1 MAEIKT
7 VVIVGG
13 VAGGA
18 SAAARLRRLSESME
32 IIVLE
37 RSGYVSFAN
46 CGLPYHL
53 SATIPDRADLLLQ
66 TPESLRER
74 FRLDVRV
81 RNEVVEIDRAGRS
94 VLVRELDTDRV
105 YRQAYDALVLSPG
118 AVPIVPPIPGAERG
132 LVLRD
137 IEDLDRM
144 VARIRPARDIVVV
157 GGGFIGLEAAE
168 NLREAGKDVT
178 VVELADQVLAPL
190 DPEMARP
197 VERELRRH
205 GVALELGHSV
215 AAIGD
220 DGALLDDGR
229 LLPADVVV
237 FAIGVRPDAGLA
249 AAAGLELGPR
259 GGIVVDDRQ
268 RTDDPGIWAVGDAV
282 EKTDLIDGSATL
294 TPLANIANRQGRRAA
309 DDIAGIARPVLPSQG
324 TAIVKVFD
332 FTAATTGWNEK
343 RLRLAGRDFLAIHTH
358 ANDHAGYYPGATTL
372 ALKLLL
378 DAATGEILG
387 AQAVG
392 RDGADKRIDVLAT
405 AIRAGFT
412 GPDLIDLELAYAPP
426 YGSAKDPINQL
437 GYIAENRLSGLTAS
451 VDWSELD
458 ILAEEGWRLLDV
470 RTAEEFAAGAIPGAV
485 NISVD
490 DLRARIGELVGTD
503 WIVYCA
509 VGQRAHVAVQLLA
522 AHGVTARNL
531 DGGWTTWRNTSAG
544 SPAGPKMTQSPTQGP
559 ALTVVGTGKVS

>member
-1 MAEIKT
+1 MNVTTESKT
-7 VVIVGG
+7 VVVVGG

-18 SAAARLRRLSESME
+18 SAAARLRRLSESWR

-53 SATIPDRADLLLQ
+53 SATIPERGDLLLQ

-81 RNEVVEIDRAGRS
+81 RNEVLAIDRESQS
-94 VLVRELDTDRV
+94 VRVGDLDTGRE
-105 YRQAYDALVLSPG
+105 YQQKYDALILSPG
-118 AVPIVPPIPGAERG
+118 AAPIVPPVPGADRG

-144 VARIRPARDIVVV
+144 VEQLQGARDVVVV

-168 NLREAGKDVT
+168 NLAEAGKKVT
-178 VVELADQVLAPL
+178 VVELSDQLLAPL

-197 VERELRRH
+197 LEREFRRH
-205 GVALELGHSV
+205 GVALELGRSV
-215 AAIGD
+215 AAVGKD
-220 DGALLDDGR
+220 DVHLDDGR
-229 LLPADVVV
+229 RLSADVVV
-237 FAIGVRPDAGLA
+237 FAIGVRPDAHLA
-249 AAAGLELGPR
+249 AAAGLALGPR

-268 RTDDPGIWAVGDAV
+268 RTEDPHIWAVGDAV
-282 EKTDLIDGSATL
+282 EKTDLIDGEATL

-309 DDIAGIARPVLPSQG
+309 DDIAGIARPVLSAQG
-324 TAIVKVFD
+324 TAIVKVFNLA
-332 FTAATTGWNEK
+332 AATTGWNEK
-343 RLRLAGRDFLAIHTH
+343 RLRLAGREFVAIHTH

-372 ALKLLL
+372 ALKLLI
-378 DAATGEILG
+378 DPDSGAILG

-405 AIRAGFT
+405 AMRGGLTAT
-412 GPDLIDLELAYAPP
+412 DLIDLELAYAPP

-437 GYIAENRLSGLTAS
+437 GYIAENRLTGLTAS
-451 VDWSELD
+451 VDWSEVDL
-458 ILAEEGWRLLDV
+458 LNEEGWRLLDV
-470 RTAEEFAAGAIPGAV
+470 RTPEEFAEGAIPGAV
-485 NISVD
+485 NVPVD
-490 DLRARIGELVGTD
+490 ELRPRIGELAGQQ

-509 VGQRAHVAVQLLA
+509 VGQRAHVATQLLTS
-522 AHGVTARNL
+522 HGIRASNL
-531 DGGWTTWRNTSAG
+531 DGGWSTWRNTEDGQRPTRRPPSLATTDTAG
-544 SPAGPKMTQSPTQGP
+544 ARS
-559 ALTVVGTGKVS
+559 

>member
-1 MAEIKT
+1 MTELKT

-18 SAAARLRRLSESME
+18 SAAARLRRLSESWQ

-53 SATIPDRADLLLQ
+53 SSTIPDRADLLLQ

-74 FRLDVRV
+74 FQLDVRV
-81 RNEVVEIDRAGRS
+81 RNEVLSIDREARS
-94 VLVRELDTDRV
+94 VLVRDLDTGRD
-105 YRQAYDALVLSPG
+105 YQQEYDALILSPG
-118 AVPIVPPIPGAERG
+118 AAPIVPPIPGADRG

-144 VARIRPARDIVVV
+144 VEQLTHARDVVVV

-168 NLREAGKDVT
+168 NLVEAGKRVT
-178 VVELADQVLAPL
+178 LVELSDQVLAPL
-190 DPEMARP
+190 DPELARP
-197 VERELRRH
+197 LERELRRH
-205 GVALELGHSV
+205 GVGLELGHSV
-215 AAIGD
+215 TSID
-220 DGALLDDGR
+220 DVSVQLDDGR
-229 LLPADVVV
+229 QLAADVVV
-237 FAIGVRPDAGLA
+237 FAIGVRPDARLA
-249 AAAGLELGPR
+249 AAAGLTLGAR

-268 RTDDPGIWAVGDAV
+268 RTEDPHIWAVGDAV
-282 EKTDLIDGSATL
+282 EKADLVDGAPTL

-309 DDIAGIARPVLPSQG
+309 DDIVGIARSVLPSQG
-324 TAIVKVFD
+324 TAIVKVFS

-343 RLRLAGRDFLAIHTH
+343 RLRLAGRDYLSIHTH

-372 ALKLLL
+372 ALKLLV
-378 DAATGEILG
+378 DPDSGAILG

-405 AIRAGFT
+405 AMRAGLT
-412 GPDLIDLELAYAPP
+412 ATDLIDLELAYAPP

-437 GYIAENRLSGLTAS
+437 GYIAENRLTGLSAS
-451 VDWSELD
+451 ADWSELD
-458 ILAEEGWRLLDV
+458 ILGEEGWQLLDV
-470 RTAEEFAAGAIPGAV
+470 RTAEEFAEGAIPGAV
-485 NISVD
+485 NIPVD
-490 DLRARIGELVGTD
+490 DLRGRIEELSGHD

-509 VGQRAHVAVQLLA
+509 VGQRAHVATQLLA
-522 AHGVTARNL
+522 AHGVTAKNL
-531 DGGWTTWRNTSAG
+531 DGGWSTWRNTAAG
-544 SPAGPKMTQSPTQGP
+544 QGEIHRRPTP
-559 ALTVVGTGKVS
+559 ALVAAQVVESRA